1 MEFKDASRIE
11 GVGQD
16 MIVEVA
22 PVVSCPRPADGNIAT
37 NAEENDGVYR
47 PSRHLERI
55 RDSFERQGK
64 DSEAFVRSHVR
75 RLEASRRAGHVE
87 RIDADHWKIPYD
99 IVERGQGYD
108 LSSGRLWAQNTDA
121 VRAFCRELGVGV
133 SETARFDE
141 FCRYAERR
149 SDEGRGPRAD
159 GRKSFAAGGSH
170 RAVRPLRRQQF
181 ATLTWRVFRRCAVA
195 LISPRLKIGLGPVRP
210 EHAGCR

>member
-75 RLEASRRAGHVE
+75 RLEAPRRAGHVE
-87 RIDADHWKIPYD
+87 RIDANHWKIPYTLSNAGRAM
-99 IVERGQGYD
+99 ILARGGYGLRIRTLFAPFVANLWRRGQ
-108 LSSGRLWAQNTDA
+108 
-121 VRAFCRELGVGV
+121 
-133 SETARFDE
+133 
-141 FCRYAERR
+141 
-149 SDEGRGPRAD
+149 
-159 GRKSFAAGGSH
+159 
-170 RAVRPLRRQQF
+170 
-181 ATLTWRVFRRCAVA
+181 
-195 LISPRLKIGLGPVRP
+195 
-210 EHAGCR
+210 